1 MDPKELQTW
10 LSIVNTVV
18 IWAVA
23 IYTWQA
29 NRNRVTGE
37 RITSLQGSLNA
48 HMASLRSD
56 MDTRMDDHASRL
68 VRVEKDLQ
76 HAPTHDDLKRLHARI
91 DDLAGGIRSLEGEF
105 KGANHTLQ
113 LIHGHLLNQKGNS

>member
-10 LSIVNTVV
+10 LSIINTVV

-29 NRNRVTGE
+29 NRNRVTNE
-37 RITSLQGSLNA
+37 RISSLQGSLNA
-48 HMASLRSD
+48 RIESIGTD
-56 MDTRMDDHASRL
+56 MDRRLDTHADRL
-68 VRVEKDLQ
+68 SRVEKDLE
-76 HAPTHDDLKRLHARI
+76 HAPTHEDLKRLHARI
-91 DDLAGGIRSLEGEF
+91 DDLAGGIRGLEGEF

-113 LIHGHLLNQKGNS
+113 LIHGYLLQGKQ